1 MILVILIF
9 LPVIG
14 GILAWI
20 AGRWNT
26 TLPRW
31 IALLTMLTHLV
42 IALAA
47 WVTTSLSSGW
57 MAEINMPWIPSLG
70 ISLHL
75 GADGISLLLVILTSI
90 LGVVSVLAS
99 WTGIT
104 ERVGFF
110 HFMLL
115 WILGTIVGV
124 FVSLDL
130 FLFYFFWEMTL
141 VPLYFLIA
149 IWGHEARIYASIK
162 FFIFTQASSLFM
174 LLSILGLYFINAAN
188 TGVFSFDYDILLNTT
203 LPAGTALWLCL
214 GFLLAFLVKLPA
226 VPFHTWLPDAHTEA
240 PTAGSVVLAGLVLK
254 LGAYGLFR
262 FVLPLFA
269 GAAQMLSSWMMAL
282 GGIGILYGALMAF
295 GQTDFKRLV
304 AYTSVSHMGFVLV
317 GVFSMNPLGLQGA
330 MIVMLAHGIS
340 TGALFV
346 MAGILQ
352 DRLHTRDMSR
362 MGGLWDTVPRLGGIS
377 MLFALASLGLPG
389 LGNFVGEFLVLLGA
403 FHVSARAESGRKG
416 HAPEG
421 DGSAGPGGA
430 GAARR
435 APANGAFG
443 GRAPACSHRTGVD
456 HQAGDAA
463 GRRTHRKSRQRH
475 RPGTDEYADRIVG
488 SRADR
493 AAGHPRPNRG
503 GFRPAHYIYEGWPD
517 RARGNAAVRYDPDG
531 RAKAPA

>member
-47 WVTTSLSSGW
+47 WVATSLSSGW

-403 FHVSARAESGRKG
+403 FHVNLTWTVLATLGFVGSTVYALYLIQRAFQ
-416 HAPEG
+416 
-421 DGSAGPGGA
+421 GPNRNDLRLPDINPREAVIFASLIVIIVWMGLNPQPLINTA
-430 GAARR
+430 QPAIQTIQNSISRQGAAPDPAVDAQGQPGTAVKNLL
-435 APANGAFG
+435 APA
-443 GRAPACSHRTGVD
+443 P
-456 HQAGDAA
+456 
-463 GRRTHRKSRQRH
+463 KEE
-475 RPGTDEYADRIVG
+475 P
-488 SRADR
+488 
-493 AAGHPRPNRG
+493 
-503 GFRPAHYIYEGWPD
+503 
-517 RARGNAAVRYDPDG
+517 
-531 RAKAPA
+531 